1 MKKTLTR
8 TLILSFFISLNSCMV
23 INSLLG
29 INQCN
34 YPNCDRECAPNCNYC
49 SFHCDSYNV
58 PDDLTF
64 KTGQSINKQL
74 EQYRNDQKKK

>member
-34 YPNCDRECAPNCNYC
+34 YPNCDRECAPNVTIAR
-49 SFHCDSYNV
+49 FIAIV
-58 PDDLTF
+58 ITF
-64 KTGQSINKQL
+64 PMI
-74 EQYRNDQKKK
+74 